1 MKKSNLRLVP
11 PSTDFG
17 AVVYANKPPR
27 KPRNAEVRSREHLTE
42 AEVERL
48 IKAAGDNRQ
57 GHRDATMILVTFRHG
72 LRTAEVTR
80 LKWDA
85 VDFDRGELHVS
96 RVKNGKPGTHPIG
109 GRELRALRRLKR
121 EQDPSSPYVFRI

>member
-1 MKKSNLRLVP
+1 MPILGVVDDGKVDKSMKNLSLRLVR

-17 AVVYANKPPR
+17 AVENKPPR
-27 KPRNAEVRSREHLTE
+27 KRPNADVRSREHLTE

-48 IKAAGDNRQ
+48 IKAAAANRQ
-57 GHRDATMILVTFRHG
+57 AHRDQTMILVTFRHG

-85 VDFDRGELHVS
+85 VDF
-96 RVKNGKPGTHPIG
+96 
-109 GRELRALRRLKR
+109 
-121 EQDPSSPYVFRI
+121 